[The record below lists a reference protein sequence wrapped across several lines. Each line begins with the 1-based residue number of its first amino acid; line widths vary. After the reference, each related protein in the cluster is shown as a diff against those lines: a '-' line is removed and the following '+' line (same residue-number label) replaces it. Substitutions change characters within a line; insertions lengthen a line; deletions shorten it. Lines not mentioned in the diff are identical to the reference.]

1 MQLNF
6 DARSS
11 TLISDEAK
19 VRVIRKMKNAF
30 SFKTILATYLLLRGI
45 KYESF

>member
-11 TLISDEAK
+11 TLISDETK
-19 VRVIRKMKNAF
+19 VRVIPKMKNAF
-30 SFKTILATYLLLRGI
+30 SFKTTLAMYLLMWGI
-45 KYESF
+45 KHESF